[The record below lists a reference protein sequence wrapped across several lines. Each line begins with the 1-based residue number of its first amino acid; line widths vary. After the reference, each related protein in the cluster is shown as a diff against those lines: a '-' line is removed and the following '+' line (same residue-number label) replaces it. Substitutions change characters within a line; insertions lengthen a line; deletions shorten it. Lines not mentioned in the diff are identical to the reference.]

1 MSLAQFRTAFS
12 PKFQDILTKS
22 LIGWKIGNTRFESQL
37 TWGTTVQRNI
47 LDVSGLVVRDVVR
60 YTDRTIGTLSDSS
73 ETIVV
78 NKQKAVDF
86 ALDSWDA
93 LQMKPLQ
100 LGENAGKQC
109 ALKLRRYIDADI
121 LYETVNA
128 YDTFDDGDIAGTA
141 GNPITLAAGASE
153 NISTTFTNLAA
164 KLQANNVDDNGDMVL
179 VIDPYI
185 AALIN
190 QLIIGK
196 NISLTDLTLK
206 NGYAGPLLGFKVYI
220 SNNLTSTAILT
231 LTEQPSNTNTVVIN
245 GVTFTFV
252 SSLGSTAGN
261 VEIGSDAATSQA
273 RLIAAVNGAAGAGS
287 TYVALSTADRNK
299 LTDSRVVAT
308 SVGTTMVITAT
319 GAGRITYTE
328 TITHATDVWSKKM
341 LHCYAGRAKAVDAVI
356 QQDVVSEPRKEPKQ
370 KTVNMLTDALYGLK
384 TFADGAQKFLDL
396 QIAI

>member
-60 YTDRTIGTLSDSS
+60 YADRTIGTLSDSS

-231 LTEQPSNTNTVVIN
+231 LTEQVSEGNTVVIN
-245 GVTFTFV
+245 GVTFTFNATP
-252 SSLGSTAGN
+252 SGAGS
-261 VEIGSDAATSQA
+261 VDIGSDAATSQA
-273 RLIAAVNGAAGAGS
+273 NLILAVNGGAGAGT
-287 TYVALSTADRNK
+287 TYIALSAADRAK